1 MVSPPFACLG
11 DCLNHEAGH
20 ISNPAAMTELKDVH
34 DFWNRGSCG
43 EVYAGQGTDQERY
56 AQVSKLRY
64 ELEPYL
70 CPFARF
76 EEAQDKDVL
85 EIGVGMGSDHQKLA
99 EARPRSLRGLDL
111 TDRALEHTR
120 QRFQAFGLHSELASG
135 NAEKLTFADN
145 SFDFVYSWGVIHHSP
160 DTPQAARE
168 ILRVLRPGGVA
179 RVMIY
184 HRRSP
189 VGWMLWTRYAL
200 LSGRPWIGLDEIY
213 ARYLES
219 PGTKA
224 YSAAEARAL
233 FAGAASVRTIV
244 TPCLGDLLEGEVGQR
259 HRGPLLTVAKA
270 LWPRWLIKAVARH
283 IDFGLG
289 LMIEI
294 RK

>member
-1 MVSPPFACLG
+1 MADRTYDVSGVASDGRPDTFYP
-11 DCLNHEAGH
+11 
-20 ISNPAAMTELKDVH
+20 NPTMTKLDDVH

-43 EVYAGQGTDQERY
+43 EIYAGQGSAQERY
-56 AQVSKLRY
+56 AEVSRSRY

-70 CPFARF
+70 IGFARF
-76 EEAQDKDVL
+76 PEARDKDVL

-99 EARPRSLRGLDL
+99 EASPRSLHGIDL
-111 TDRALEHTR
+111 TERALEHTR
-120 QRFQAFGLHSELASG
+120 QRFLAFGLSSSLSTG
-135 NAEKLTFADN
+135 NAEKLAFSDD

-189 VGWMLWTRYAL
+189 VGWMLWVRYAL
-200 LSGRPWIGLDEIY
+200 LRGRPWIGLDEIY

-224 YSAAEARAL
+224 YSPAEARAL
-233 FAGAASVRTIV
+233 FAGAASVTTIV

-259 HRGPLLTVAKA
+259 HRGLLLTVAKA
-270 LWPRWLIKAVARH
+270 LWPRWLIRFLARH
-283 IDFGLG
+283 FDFGLG
-289 LMIEI
+289 LMIEV

>member
-1 MVSPPFACLG
+1 
-11 DCLNHEAGH
+11 
-20 ISNPAAMTELKDVH
+20 MTELKDVH

-99 EARPRSLRGLDL
+99 EASPRSLRGLDL

-120 QRFQAFGLHSELASG
+120 QRFQAFGLNSELASG

-184 HRRSP
+184 HRRSAGCSGRVTP
-189 VGWMLWTRYAL
+189 SCAASLGSGWMRSTPATLNRPAL
-200 LSGRPWIGLDEIY
+200 RPTAPRKAGHS
-213 ARYLES
+213 S
-219 PGTKA
+219 PGR
-224 YSAAEARAL
+224 RA
-233 FAGAASVRTIV
+233 
-244 TPCLGDLLEGEVGQR
+244 
-259 HRGPLLTVAKA
+259 
-270 LWPRWLIKAVARH
+270 WPPS
-283 IDFGLG
+283 
-289 LMIEI
+289 
-294 RK
+294 

>member
-1 MVSPPFACLG
+1 MA
-11 DCLNHEAGH
+11 DMTRLN
-20 ISNPAAMTELKDVH
+20 DVR
-34 DFWNRGSCG
+34 DFWNRRSCG
-43 EVYAGQGTDQERY
+43 EVYAGEGTERERY
-56 AQVSKLRY
+56 AQVSRLRY

-70 CPFARF
+70 RPFARF
-76 EEAQDKDVL
+76 EEARGKDVL
-85 EIGVGMGSDHQKLA
+85 EVGVGMGSDHQALA
-99 EARPRSLRGLDL
+99 EAGPRSLHGIDL
-111 TDRALEHTR
+111 TERALEHTR
-120 QRFQAFGLHSELASG
+120 QRFATFGLRSELATG
-135 NAEKLTFADN
+135 NAESLAFPDG

-200 LSGRPWIGLDEIY
+200 LRGRPWIGLDDIY

-224 YSAAEARAL
+224 YDTAEARAL
-233 FAGAASVRTIV
+233 FAGAASVTTHV
-244 TPCLGDLLEGEVGQR
+244 TPCLGDLLDGEVGQR
-259 HRGPLLTVAKA
+259 HRGPLLAMAKA
-270 LWPRWLIKAVARH
+270 LWPRWLIKAVARR

-289 LMIEI
+289 LMIEV